1 MKVGCS
7 LDQISA
13 PVRGNGRKRIIYW
26 SVHTLLLVVCF
37 ERGWKQEEDILNSA
51 VSWLKVL
58 TSVHSQTEYFTL
70 SLFSR
75 ASIKEN
81 IELIRLKKLIR
92 ERNTLLVVTK
102 AQLAEVQ
109 EVSCLCQLC
118 FFGEKIS

>member
-1 MKVGCS
+1 MG
-7 LDQISA
+7 
-13 PVRGNGRKRIIYW
+13 
-26 SVHTLLLVVCF
+26 
-37 ERGWKQEEDILNSA
+37 ERGLFIGVYIHSYLWYVLKEVGRQEEDILNGA

-70 SLFSR
+70 SPFSR

-81 IELIRLKKLIR
+81 IELIQLKKLVR